1 MKRKGMEMKLDENEI
16 LDTLKNIL
24 KKVQEDQHP
33 KKIEVDQITPKDDL
47 SLMGIDSLDMIAF
60 RFALDEAFDI
70 EIPDED
76 FEEKQLSNIENLIAY
91 LKSR

>member
-33 KKIEVDQITPKDDL
+33 KKIEAAQITPKDDL